1 MPNPKRDIIVSNIP
15 IGTEDRT
22 FVVFPSLHHE
32 EDVAHGMSLPTQN
45 QEPFFFIFLL
55 VRVLVDLRQC
65 PVVQVLYC
73 CYLDHFFGRFTF
85 SSAMTAIHFGFWV
98 SSPFVLWSFSLVSGC
113 ARVLRRTVCIY
124 CRIHWSRNSIRVN
137 VFEFTKIPP

>member
-45 QEPFFFIFLL
+45 QEPYVFFYFFVGEGPLLICDNARLYRYYIVVILTIFSGALL
-55 VRVLVDLRQC
+55 F
-65 PVVQVLYC
+65 QVL
-73 CYLDHFFGRFTF
+73 
-85 SSAMTAIHFGFWV
+85 
-98 SSPFVLWSFSLVSGC
+98 
-113 ARVLRRTVCIY
+113 
-124 CRIHWSRNSIRVN
+124 
-137 VFEFTKIPP
+137 